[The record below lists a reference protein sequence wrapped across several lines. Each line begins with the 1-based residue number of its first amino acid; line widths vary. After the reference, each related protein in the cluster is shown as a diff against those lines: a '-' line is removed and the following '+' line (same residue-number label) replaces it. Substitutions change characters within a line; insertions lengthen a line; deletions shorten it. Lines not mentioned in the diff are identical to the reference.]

1 MTAIKS
7 NKTALQMKK
16 KKHFSGPAVIHTKAA
31 NVLVSTKESWHAR

>member
-16 KKHFSGPAVIHTKAA
+16 KNTFLAPLLYTQKQQMC
-31 NVLVSTKESWHAR
+31 L

>member
-7 NKTALQMKK
+7 NKTALQMRKTL
-16 KKHFSGPAVIHTKAA
+16 FWPAVIHTKAA